1 MLNEDEMNSID
12 NLKDEEKIQL
22 LESLLND
29 EAVSKSLFGTS
40 AVAKEIGLEKVLKL
54 KSISK
59 SEVGELSFFNDSTF
73 QKEFASD
80 VESLNRFVNRQDVKL
95 AIANNKDCIKGLVTI
110 SEFIDELSSIDWFVK
125 RLSDNQQLINL
136 VVADIPTNQLL
147 VEKLLTDSRIKN
159 AIKVREGYLE
169 GLVQGVSQRIAK
181 LSTIKNHL
189 KSDDSWVSD
198 LANSNDFMKSL
209 LERKVVKSYIAN
221 DLQYLEQLSLE
232 PELANNLLK
241 TTNFSNRLLS
251 ELDNFN
257 LFIST
262 SSILNSFFDHLS
274 KTVSSNSEQS
284 LKFLQAVSNMRD
296 FSVLLEQVLEYLAIP
311 EGNSEKVTL
320 SYKKIANGSKD
331 FQNLLAMIFESNNEV
346 TINGNPFRII
356 DWRGFWIPF
365 QEIFLNK
372 DYDLAIESEKPFFID
387 AGANIGLATVYLKSK
402 HPNAEVIAFEP
413 SKAIREVL
421 ELNIKM
427 QGLSN
432 VTVMPY
438 ALSSKSGMLE
448 FTVPDKD
455 NLAGSLRTNVES
467 HGVKTEVVE
476 VKRLA
481 PFINKQ
487 CDFIKLDIEGA
498 EYAVLH
504 DIKKKLNTVSNIF
517 IEYHGEASGAP
528 SDLAK
533 IVSML
538 VSQGFRLNISK
549 AFGTDKYTKISPFS
563 HLNKRYSQ
571 VIYATRATENRY
583 HKYQKLKSFF
593 NV

>member
-1 MLNEDEMNSID
+1 MNSID
-12 NLKDEEKIQL
+12 NLKYEEKIQL
-22 LESLLND
+22 LESLLKD
-29 EAVSKSLFGTS
+29 EAVSNSLFGNS

-59 SEVGELSFFNDSTF
+59 SELGEHLFFNDSTF

-80 VESLNRFVNRQDVKL
+80 IESLNRFLTRQDVKS

-110 SEFIDELSSIDWFVK
+110 SDFIDELSSIEWFLK
-125 RLSDNQQLINL
+125 RLSKNQQLINL
-136 VVADIPTNQLL
+136 VIADIPTNKLL
-147 VEKLLTDSRIKN
+147 VEKILTDSRIKN
-159 AIKVREGYLE
+159 TIKVKEGYLE
-169 GLVQGVSQRIAK
+169 GLVQGVSQRIAN

-189 KSDDSWVSD
+189 KLDDSWVSY
-198 LANSNDFMKSL
+198 LVNNNDFMKSL
-209 LERKVVKSYIAN
+209 LERKVVKSYIAS
-221 DLQYLEQLSLE
+221 DSEYLEQLSLE

-241 TTNFSNRLLS
+241 IKNFSNSLLS
-251 ELDNFN
+251 ESDSFN

-262 SSILNSFFDHLS
+262 SSILNNFFGHLS
-274 KTVSSNSEQS
+274 RTVTNNSVQS
-284 LKFLQAVSNMRD
+284 LMFLQTVSNMRD
-296 FSVLLEQVLEYLAIP
+296 FSNLLKQVSEYLTIP
-311 EGNSEKVTL
+311 EENSEKVTL
-320 SYKKIANGSKD
+320 SYKKIANGSND

-346 TINGNPFRII
+346 TINGKPFRII

-372 DYDLAIESEKPFFID
+372 DYDLAIESEKPFFVD
-387 AGANIGLATVYLKSK
+387 AGANIGLATVYLKCK
-402 HPNAEVIAFEP
+402 HPNAEVICFEP
-413 SKAIREVL
+413 SQAIREVL
-421 ELNIKM
+421 ELNVEM

-432 VTVMPY
+432 VRVMPY
-438 ALSSKSGMLE
+438 ALSSKSGMFE

-455 NLAGSLRTNVES
+455 NLSGSLRTNIES
-467 HGVKTEVVE
+467 HGVKKEVVE

-481 PFINKQ
+481 PFINKK

-498 EYAVLH
+498 EFAVLN
-504 DIKKKLNTVSNIF
+504 DIKKNLNTVSNIF
-517 IEYHGEASGAP
+517 IEYHGEANGTP
-528 SDLAK
+528 SDLVK

-571 VIYATRATENRY
+571 VIYATRDIEKPH

>member
-40 AVAKEIGLEKVLKL
+40 AVAKEIGLENVLKL

-59 SEVGELSFFNDSTF
+59 SKVGELSIFNDSTF

-80 VESLNRFVNRQDVKL
+80 IESLNRFINRQDVKL

-125 RLSDNQQLINL
+125 HLSDNQQLINL

-147 VEKLLTDSRIKN
+147 VEKLLTDSRVKN

-189 KSDDSWVSD
+189 KSDDSWMSD
-198 LANSNDFMKSL
+198 LANNNDFMKSL
-209 LERKVVKSYIAN
+209 LERKVVKSHIAN

-232 PELANNLLK
+232 PQLANNLLK

-402 HPNAEVIAFEP
+402 HPNAEVICFEP

-421 ELNIKM
+421 ELNIEM

-455 NLAGSLRTNVES
+455 NLAGSLRANIES
-467 HGVKTEVVE
+467 HGVKTELVE

-498 EYAVLH
+498 EYAVLS

-528 SDLAK
+528 NDLAK

-571 VIYATRATENRY
+571 VIYATRATEKQ
-583 HKYQKLKSFF
+583 HHGYQKLKSFF